1 MFLGLFNN
9 SKSKEVQK
17 MYEKYISLTHIK
29 LQKKEILRKI
39 ALLDKELEKLNSKE
53 RKIVVPEKEVHKG
66 ISIYI

>member
-17 MYEKYISLTHIK
+17 MYEKHINLTHIK
-29 LQKKEILRKI
+29 LQKKEIIRKI
-39 ALLDKELEKLNSKE
+39 ALLDRELEKLNSKE
-53 RKIVVPEKEVHKG
+53 RVVVPETQVQKG